1 MVFATSYNAK
11 MEDSYKSGQS
21 KCNKKVSVMNK
32 CIRTYRTHN
41 VFEMRDQE
49 AYQMNLHIRKARK
62 IIGHIKQS
70 CKNSWYNLAYPS

>member
-1 MVFATSYNAK
+1 
-11 MEDSYKSGQS
+11 
-21 KCNKKVSVMNK
+21 MNK
-32 CIRTYRTHN
+32 CIRTYHTYN

-70 CKNSWYNLAYPS
+70 CKNSWYNFAYPS